1 MKYEVGYISGNSLK
15 FLVVTEEAGTKED
28 AVKQVF
34 DREGANFENRL
45 AYVKEVPGDEETD
58 DSVISCQNADVE
70 CSGHCYSCA
79 YR

>member
-45 AYVKEVPGDEETD
+45 AYVREVPGRE
-58 DSVISCQNADVE
+58 II
-70 CSGHCYSCA
+70 
-79 YR
+79 